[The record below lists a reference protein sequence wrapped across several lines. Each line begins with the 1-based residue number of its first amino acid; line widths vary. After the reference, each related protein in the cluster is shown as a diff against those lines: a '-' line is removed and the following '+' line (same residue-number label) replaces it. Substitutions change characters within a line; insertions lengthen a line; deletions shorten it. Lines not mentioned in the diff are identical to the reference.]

1 MFARPRAGRTLILG
15 VLVSAVSLLG
25 LLQAPAWGQ
34 PGEKTVGGEAPPP
47 VAAGAAQA
55 RGSHAAGAPLSVNV
69 GLSVRESAQL
79 DEVIAAA
86 STPGS
91 PSYGHYLTEPEYL
104 ASYAPTD
111 AQVAAV
117 ESWLSEQ
124 RTLWQARTDRLA
136 DYVETQMS
144 RSVEDAD

>member
-1 MFARPRAGRTLILG
+1 MFAVNKATHRSRGQGQAARRGSSKEGGIMFARPRAGRMLVLG

-79 DEVIAAA
+79 DEV
-86 STPGS
+86 
-91 PSYGHYLTEPEYL
+91 
-104 ASYAPTD
+104 
-111 AQVAAV
+111 
-117 ESWLSEQ
+117 
-124 RTLWQARTDRLA
+124 
-136 DYVETQMS
+136 
-144 RSVEDAD
+144 